1 MLLCGC
7 QRRVTVQTN
16 TVDRFEITLKVCAT
30 NNLVTRIFDVET
42 NTGLCQLETQ
52 DVPLKCYRY
61 NEIDLFIRTTSSTSR
76 VPLFVIIAVGNI
88 LITERFLYPRDV
100 NCEWQQL
107 FWA

>member
-61 NEIDLFIRTTSSTSR
+61 TICHHCCREYIDNREVSVSSR
-76 VPLFVIIAVGNI
+76 
-88 LITERFLYPRDV
+88 
-100 NCEWQQL
+100 C
-107 FWA
+107 